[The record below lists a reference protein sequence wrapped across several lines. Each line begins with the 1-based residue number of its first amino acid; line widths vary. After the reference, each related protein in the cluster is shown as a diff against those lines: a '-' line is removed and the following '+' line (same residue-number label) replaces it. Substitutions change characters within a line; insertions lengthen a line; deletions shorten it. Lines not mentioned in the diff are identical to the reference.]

1 MRTARFVATRFAGM
15 LLVLFVVAFVTF
27 VVFYVLPADPARMAC
42 GRPCSPEGLR
52 LAREFMGYDV
62 PWYRQFLDFLG
73 GIVGGRTFGAGAAA
87 IHCTAPCFGWDF
99 QNNVDVL
106 REIGGRIEVSFSVAL
121 GAAAIWIVLGVG
133 LGVLSALRRGTAVD
147 RITMAAAMAGVSMP
161 AYLAGMIGIT
171 IFAFALDVVPKSGY
185 VPLTENPAQWAW
197 HLVLP
202 WFVLAFLHAAIYA
215 RLTRGQM
222 LETLGEQSAGT
233 ADVTAFGGGLGDGD
247 ECDAGDLRL
256 VELAGQVEAE
266 LAGLL
271 RGVQVTG
278 VQRVQTEVDVCRWQ
292 SGLVVLGLQGQAVA
306 KVAVGGF
313 VVAGHDGGRGEPAQP
328 GDDEDRIID
337 FPGQP

>member
-1 MRTARFVATRFAGM
+1 MRTLRFVATRFAGM

-42 GRPCSPEGLR
+42 GRPCSPEGLQ

-62 PWYRQFLDFLG
+62 PWYRQFFDFLG
-73 GIVGGRTFGAGAAA
+73 GIAGGRTFGTGAAA
-87 IHCTAPCFGWDF
+87 IHCAAPCFGWDF

-106 REIGGRIEVSFSVAL
+106 SEIGGRIGVSFSVAL
-121 GAAAIWIVLGVG
+121 GAAVIWIVLGAG

-161 AYLAGMIGIT
+161 AYLAGMVGIT

-185 VPLTENPAQWAW
+185 VPLTEDPAQWAW

-222 LETLGEQSAGT
+222 LETLGEDYVRTARAKGLTERKVVGRHALRNVLLPIITVFGVDLGGLLAGT
-233 ADVTAFGGGLGDGD
+233 VITERIFGMAGVGRLLVDAIASLNLPVLLGVTLFSALLVTVLNFLV
-247 ECDAGDLRL
+247 DLCYGALDPRARL
-256 VELAGQVEAE
+256 V
-266 LAGLL
+266 
-271 RGVQVTG
+271 
-278 VQRVQTEVDVCRWQ
+278 
-292 SGLVVLGLQGQAVA
+292 
-306 KVAVGGF
+306 
-313 VVAGHDGGRGEPAQP
+313 
-328 GDDEDRIID
+328 
-337 FPGQP
+337 

>member
-27 VVFYVLPADPARMAC
+27 VVFYVLPADPARLAC

-62 PWYRQFLDFLG
+62 PWYQQFFDFLG
-73 GIVGGRTFGAGAAA
+73 GIFGGRTFGTGAAA
-87 IHCTAPCFGWDF
+87 VHCTAPCFGWDF

-106 REIGGRIEVSFSVAL
+106 SEIGGRIEVSFSVAL

-147 RITMAAAMAGVSMP
+147 RITMAAAMTGVSMP

-171 IFAFALDVVPKSGY
+171 IFAFALDVVPKNGY
-185 VPLTENPAQWAW
+185 VPLTEDPAQWAW

-222 LETLGEQSAGT
+222 LETLGEDYIRTARAKGLTERKVVGRHALRNVLLPVITVFGVDLGGLLAGT
-233 ADVTAFGGGLGDGD
+233 VITERIFGMAGVGRLLVDAIASLNLPVLLGVTLFSALLVTVLNFLV
-247 ECDAGDLRL
+247 DLCYGALDPRARL
-256 VELAGQVEAE
+256 V
-266 LAGLL
+266 
-271 RGVQVTG
+271 
-278 VQRVQTEVDVCRWQ
+278 
-292 SGLVVLGLQGQAVA
+292 
-306 KVAVGGF
+306 
-313 VVAGHDGGRGEPAQP
+313 
-328 GDDEDRIID
+328 
-337 FPGQP
+337 

>member
-1 MRTARFVATRFAGM
+1 MRTLRFAATRFAGM

-27 VVFYVLPADPARMAC
+27 VVFYVLPADPARLAC

-62 PWYRQFLDFLG
+62 PWYRQFFDFLG
-73 GIVGGRTFGAGAAA
+73 GIVGGRTFGTGAAA

-121 GAAAIWIVLGVG
+121 GAAVLWIVLGVG

-161 AYLAGMIGIT
+161 AYLAGMVGIT

-185 VPLTENPAQWAW
+185 VPLTEDPAQWAW

-222 LETLGEQSAGT
+222 LETLGEDYIRTARAKGLTERKVVGRHALRNVLLPIITVFGVDLGGLLAGT
-233 ADVTAFGGGLGDGD
+233 VITERIFGMAGVGRLLVDAIASLNLPVLLGVTLFSALLVTVLNFLV
-247 ECDAGDLRL
+247 DLCYGALDPRARL
-256 VELAGQVEAE
+256 V
-266 LAGLL
+266 
-271 RGVQVTG
+271 
-278 VQRVQTEVDVCRWQ
+278 
-292 SGLVVLGLQGQAVA
+292 
-306 KVAVGGF
+306 
-313 VVAGHDGGRGEPAQP
+313 
-328 GDDEDRIID
+328 
-337 FPGQP
+337 

>member
-42 GRPCSPEGLR
+42 GRPCSPESLAM
-52 LAREFMGYDV
+52 AREFMGYNS
-62 PWYRQFLDFLG
+62 PWYQQFLDFLG
-73 GIVGGRTFGAGAAA
+73 GIFGGRTFGTGAAA
-87 IHCTAPCFGWDF
+87 IHCTAPCFGYDF

-106 REIGGRIEVSFSVAL
+106 SEIGSRVGVSFSVAL
-121 GAAAIWIVLGVG
+121 GAAAIWIVAGVG

-171 IFAFALDVVPKSGY
+171 IFAFALDVVPKNGY
-185 VPLTENPAQWAW
+185 VPLTEDPVQWAW

-222 LETLGEQSAGT
+222 LETLGEDYIRTARAKGLTERKVVGRHALRNVLLPVITVFGVDLGALLAGT
-233 ADVTAFGGGLGDGD
+233 VITERIFGMAGVGRLLVDAIASLNLPVLLGVTLFSALLVTLLNFLV
-247 ECDAGDLRL
+247 DLCYGALDPRARL
-256 VELAGQVEAE
+256 
-266 LAGLL
+266 
-271 RGVQVTG
+271 
-278 VQRVQTEVDVCRWQ
+278 
-292 SGLVVLGLQGQAVA
+292 
-306 KVAVGGF
+306 
-313 VVAGHDGGRGEPAQP
+313 H
-328 GDDEDRIID
+328 
-337 FPGQP
+337 